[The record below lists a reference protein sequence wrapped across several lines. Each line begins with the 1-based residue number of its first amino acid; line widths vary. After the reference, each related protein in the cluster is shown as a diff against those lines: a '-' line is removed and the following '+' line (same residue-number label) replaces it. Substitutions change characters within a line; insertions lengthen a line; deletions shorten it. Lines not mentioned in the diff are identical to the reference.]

1 MNNYNENYV
10 ERAIQLME
18 LHRYQEAIKEILS
31 AIQQNGNPAVLHYEL
46 WGECLFSLNRIGE
59 AKALLKE
66 ALAEYPAAPNL
77 LAYLA
82 LCYQKEEALGK
93 AHTIIDEAIRLRPTN
108 TWLLAI
114 KANLFCQ
121 ALKYDKALKIVD
133 EALVLD
139 PEYGRLFFIKSLAYY
154 GQNEPEA
161 ALDHL
166 QRALKLEPNEEEY
179 IALHARLLSELK
191 QTEQAEAHAKAA
203 LSIDPTNQLAKN
215 TLLEIYKNKNGLFR
229 FFVGHGFGRYQM
241 EWTVWRVLLAIL
253 FWKGVMLWGGLF
265 LIYLLVTWY
274 GSVLYNSIMRLHT
287 TYYLLL
293 SEEDRQQ
300 SNYFLGANAVLIV
313 TTLGFLFDEHLLASS
328 SWVNL
333 MVGSIL
339 FLFIGISYFEIISN
353 LGRYFVV
360 AFSLFSAAL
369 LVTFW
374 TTGTFLFMGP
384 LLLILYAFLFT
395 FRVFY

>member
-1 MNNYNENYV
+1 MNNHHKDYV
-10 ERAIQLME
+10 ERAIQLMD
-18 LHRYQEAIKEILS
+18 LHRYQEAIQEILS
-31 AIQQNGNPAVLHYEL
+31 AIQQNGNPTVLHYEL
-46 WGECLFSLNRIGE
+46 WGESLFSLNRIGE
-59 AKALLKE
+59 AKELLKT

-93 AHTIIDEAIRLRPTN
+93 AHPIIDEAIRLRPTN

-114 KANLFCQ
+114 KANLYCQ
-121 ALKYDKALKIVD
+121 ALKYGQALEIVD

-139 PEYGRLFFIKSLAYY
+139 PEYGRLFFIKSLAHY
-154 GQNEPEA
+154 GQHESSA
-161 ALDHL
+161 ALENIQKAL
-166 QRALKLEPNEEEY
+166 QLEPNDEEY
-179 IALHARLLSELK
+179 IALHARLLIELK
-191 QTEQAEAHAKAA
+191 QTKEAEAHAKTA

-215 TLLEIYKNKNGLFR
+215 TLLEIYKNKNRLFR

-253 FWKGVMLWGGLF
+253 FWKGVLLWGGLF

-274 GSVLYNSIMRLHT
+274 GSVLYNTILRLHP

-293 SEEDRQQ
+293 SKEDIQQ
-300 SNYFLGANAVLIV
+300 SNFFLGANAVLWV
-313 TTLGFLFDEHLLASS
+313 AVLGYFLDDHFLMTDY
-328 SWVNL
+328 WVNL
-333 MVGSIL
+333 MVGSVL
-339 FLFIGISYFEIISN
+339 FLFIGVSYYEIISN

-369 LVTFW
+369 FITFW